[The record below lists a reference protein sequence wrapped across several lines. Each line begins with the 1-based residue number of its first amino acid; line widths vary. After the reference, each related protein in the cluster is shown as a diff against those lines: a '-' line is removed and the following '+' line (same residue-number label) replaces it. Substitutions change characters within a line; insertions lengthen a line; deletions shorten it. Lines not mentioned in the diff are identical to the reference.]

1 MKNKLKT
8 ILQSVPLAA
17 LLMFSGAVTT
27 LAVESALQQPV
38 MAQDDL
44 SITSGASLARG
55 NDEPEQLDGDEGMFK
70 RITDVLLF
78 IIGAVSVIMLIVGG
92 IRYVVSGGDQG
103 QVTAA
108 KNTIL
113 YAIVGIIVAI
123 LAYAVVNFFVGQF
136 AANQQ
141 AVKVKKPP
149 LLGAFLVGKRFQRGV
164 DI

>member
-8 ILQSVPLAA
+8 IIQSAPLAMM
-17 LLMFSGAVTT
+17 LMFGGVATT
-27 LAVESALQQPV
+27 LLVEAGLQQPV
-38 MAQDDL
+38 HAQAGEL
-44 SITSGASLARG
+44 SIGTGANAARG
-55 NDEPEQLDGDEGMFK
+55 NDQPERLDGDEGMFK

-103 QVTAA
+103 AVTSA

-113 YAIVGIIVAI
+113 YAVVGIIVAI

-136 AANQQ
+136 AANQ
-141 AVKVKKPP
+141 
-149 LLGAFLVGKRFQRGV
+149 
-164 DI
+164 